1 MLPRAVVSPPLHI
14 STPWTCD
21 PRPARPLRALA
32 CAAVALDEPDDA
44 EEPGIPLPAADRVW
58 RHPTEIAAE
67 QHVAAAARRR
77 RRRRERTLVGLSAA
91 FTGAGAVLLV
101 LAAIGEFSDTDHTP
115 IDIRAGAVEQP
126 ASEQLAPVTTA
137 PPFADVDTAATTMG
151 AVARVSARDGTDI
164 HHSTGIFLPH
174 DGYLLTTA
182 TAVRDAE
189 ATTVWLNNGVEIPA
203 VVIGMDVLNDVAVLE
218 VLGRSLPQAV
228 LGSAAEL
235 RPGDRAVVVDVSR
248 GLTSVDVALSS
259 VVATNRNMSV
269 DDVSLYGLVQFD
281 LLDGP
286 YRPGIVLGADGEL
299 IGLVLGPESFAGY
312 ALPIEWAMRLA
323 EDLIEHG
330 SVHHAWLGVEGVD
343 LRPDDAD
350 TFGTVRGA
358 RVMSVSEGSPA
369 DAAGLQ
375 VDDVVIGVEGRGI
388 ESMSDLVLAVRML
401 HPGDVL
407 AIRYLR
413 NGAERRCSVVL
424 AASVTAPPSG
434 RPGTMSADDPYD
446 GEASTPAN
454 TVPIVEG
461 IDSAA
466 LVKE

>member
-1 MLPRAVVSPPLHI
+1 M
-14 STPWTCD
+14 
-21 PRPARPLRALA
+21 
-32 CAAVALDEPDDA
+32 ALDEPDDA
-44 EEPGIPLPAADRVW
+44 EEPGTPLLAADRVW

-67 QHVAAAARRR
+67 QHAAAAVRRR

-101 LAAIGEFSDTDHTP
+101 LAAIGEFSDSERAS

-126 ASEQLAPVTTA
+126 ATEQLESVVTVAPFT
-137 PPFADVDTAATTMG
+137 DVDTATSTMA
-151 AVARVSARDGTDI
+151 AVARVSARDGADV
-164 HHSTGIFLPH
+164 HHSTGVFLPR
-174 DGYLLTTA
+174 DGYVLTTA

-189 ATTVWLNNGVEIPA
+189 VTTIRLNNGVEIPA
-203 VVIGMDVLNDVAVLE
+203 VIIGVDVLNDVAVLE
-218 VLGRSLPQAV
+218 VLGRRMPQAV
-228 LGSAAEL
+228 LGSTAEL

-248 GLTSVDVALSS
+248 GLTSVDIALSS
-259 VVATNRNMSV
+259 VIATNRNMMI
-269 DDVSLYGLVQFD
+269 DDVSLYGLMQFD

-286 YRPGIVLGADGEL
+286 YRPGIVLGADGAL
-299 IGLVLGPESFAGY
+299 IGLVLGPENFAGY

-350 TFGTVRGA
+350 AFGIVRGA
-358 RVMSVSEGSPA
+358 RVMSVSERSPA

-375 VDDVVIGVEGRGI
+375 VDDVVIGVEGRDI

-401 HPGDVL
+401 HPSDVL

-424 AASVTAPPSG
+424 AASVAAPSSG